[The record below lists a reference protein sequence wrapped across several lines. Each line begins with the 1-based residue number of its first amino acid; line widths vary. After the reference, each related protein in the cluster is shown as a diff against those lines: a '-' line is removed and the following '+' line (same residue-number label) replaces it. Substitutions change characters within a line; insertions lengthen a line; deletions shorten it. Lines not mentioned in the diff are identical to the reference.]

1 VRLSCS
7 VVWIRRSSRET
18 CIWLMPNRAPMSLCV
33 KPCEYRS
40 RRSRRSRD
48 ESRAMACRRVIAVS
62 TRERRRWC
70 RAQCRPAFASC
81 LGPGCPGTDR
91 GNCAQ
96 RLTRPVELG
105 DRHAQVRR
113 HVLVVGFPAE
123 VVAQFALGPVERQR
137 VPHRPSGA
145 HQPAVVAKVAL
156 DLTGDGGDRVG
167 GAGRVRA
174 RGVPE
179 DGLPEAQEG
188 DLVDVVVVDAAAV
201 VAPGDA
207 ERHRLV

>member
-1 VRLSCS
+1 
-7 VVWIRRSSRET
+7 
-18 CIWLMPNRAPMSLCV
+18 
-33 KPCEYRS
+33 
-40 RRSRRSRD
+40 
-48 ESRAMACRRVIAVS
+48 
-62 TRERRRWC
+62 
-70 RAQCRPAFASC
+70 
-81 LGPGCPGTDR
+81 
-91 GNCAQ
+91 
-96 RLTRPVELG
+96 
-105 DRHAQVRR
+105 
-113 HVLVVGFPAE
+113 
-123 VVAQFALGPVERQR
+123 
-137 VPHRPSGA
+137 
-145 HQPAVVAKVAL
+145 VVAKVAL